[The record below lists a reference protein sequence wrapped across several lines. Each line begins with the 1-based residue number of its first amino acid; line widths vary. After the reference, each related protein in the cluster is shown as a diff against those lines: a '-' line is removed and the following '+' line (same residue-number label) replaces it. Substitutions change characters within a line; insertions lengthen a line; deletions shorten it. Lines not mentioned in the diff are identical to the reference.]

1 MSTEN
6 EASAEVDVFTLTD
19 EEGEDRDFAFLALI
33 TLEQG
38 EFAILAPVDQLD
50 AAEEDPEL
58 DLYAFRYT
66 ELEDG
71 EVQLDAVEDEE
82 LLDIVFEEAD
92 RILFGGDEDEDE
104 DDDDFDDEE

>member
-71 EVQLDAVEDEE
+71 EVQLD
-82 LLDIVFEEAD
+82 
-92 RILFGGDEDEDE
+92 GDEDEDE